1 MPDCGKQCY
10 NCKHFER
17 YYVKQMIKFEKTKFG
32 RCCLLGN
39 NVNVHDCCQN
49 YVFKPRT
56 KKING
61 FIQIQLNDI
70 LTELTTL
77 RNILEE
83 NSDDNA

>member
-1 MPDCGKQCY
+1 MSDYRKQCY
-10 NCKHFER
+10 NCKYFER
-17 YYVKQMIKFEKTKFG
+17 YYIKQMSKFEKTKLG
-32 RCCLLGN
+32 RCFLHGN
-39 NVNVHDCCQN
+39 YVNIHDCCQD
-49 YVFKPRT
+49 YVYKPRT

-83 NSDDNA
+83 NCDDNA